1 MMPLRE
7 MMFLMV
13 ISALSSAI
21 ITVLCKKAALKTGF
35 IDVPSSRK
43 MHTQKVPLLGGLS
56 IFLNI
61 LVITLLAIIF
71 IELNIRYKLIESLN
85 IYFLPNYTGMVAKL
99 PQLAAIFFGGLMI
112 TAAGLYDDKYDL
124 KPAAKIILQLAAA
137 TIPILCGIK
146 ASLFLG
152 NNVLSI
158 LVTYIWFF
166 LIINAFNL
174 LDNADGLSAGVALI
188 STVVFAAI
196 SLTAGELFISSM
208 LFILAGTLA
217 GFLFFNFHKATIFMG
232 DAGSMFLG
240 YILAVFTTLGTYYT
254 SESKTLFPILMPII
268 VLAVPLYDTFSVII
282 VRIYKGVSIFI
293 ADKNHFSHRLMRL
306 GFSYKAAII
315 FIYTIC
321 LCTGIAAIILPEID
335 NLVSSLLILSQV
347 ILILFIIGILEYYGA
362 YNGRKKD

>member
-1 MMPLRE
+1 MMPLKE
-7 MMFLMV
+7 MILLAFV
-13 ISALSSAI
+13 SALSSAALTI
-21 ITVLCKKAALKTGF
+21 LCKKAALKTGF

-43 MHTQKVPLLGGLS
+43 IHTQKVPLLGGLS

-61 LVITLLAIIF
+61 FLITALAIIF
-71 IELNIRYKLIESLN
+71 IALNARYGFVESLN
-85 IYFLPNYTGMVAKL
+85 TYFLPNYSGMVAKL
-99 PQLAAIFFGGLMI
+99 PQLSAIFLGGALI
-112 TAAGLYDDKYDL
+112 VLAGLYDDKYDL
-124 KPAAKIILQLAAA
+124 KPAMKIILQLAAA
-137 TIPILCGIK
+137 TVPIVSGIK
-146 ASLFLG
+146 ISLFLG
-152 NNVLSI
+152 NNAMSI
-158 LVTYIWFF
+158 LFTYVWFF

-188 STVVFAAI
+188 ATVVFGVI
-196 SLTAGELFISSM
+196 SLTSKELFISSM
-208 LFILAGTLA
+208 LFILAGTLM

-254 SESKTLFPILMPII
+254 SESRTLFPILMPIV

-282 VRIYKGVSIFI
+282 VRLYKGVSIFA

-315 FIYTIC
+315 FIYIIC

-335 NLVSSLLILSQV
+335 RLFSSLLILLQV
-347 ILILFIIGILEYYGA
+347 FLILFIIGILEYYGA
-362 YNGRKKD
+362 HNGRKKD